1 MDICRNDLAVV
12 FDLEVPVSNRVRN
25 NLAKDIED
33 QFFIR
38 ANQQQTYNDE

>member
-1 MDICRNDLAVV
+1 MDICWNDLAVV
-12 FDLEVPVSNRVRN
+12 FDLEVPVSNKVRN
-25 NLAKDIED
+25 NLAKDIEN

>member
-1 MDICRNDLAVV
+1 MDICWNDLAVV
-12 FDLEVPVSNRVRN
+12 FDLELPEQN
-25 NLAKDIED
+25 NLAKDIEN

>member
-1 MDICRNDLAVV
+1 MDICWNDLAVV
-12 FDLEVPVSNRVRN
+12 FDLDVLESNKVRN
-25 NLAKDIED
+25 NLAKDIEN

>member
-1 MDICRNDLAVV
+1 MGICWNDLAVV
-12 FDLEVPVSNRVRN
+12 FDLELPEQNI
-25 NLAKDIED
+25 LAKDIEN